1 MRTFERLLI
10 TGAAGGLGTQLRQN
24 ATHLAQTLRL
34 TDIADLGE
42 ARANE
47 ELVTC
52 DLGDYDAVLAMTEG
66 VDAVIHLGGIALENT
81 FENILNA
88 NIRGTYNV
96 YESCRRRGI
105 KRVVYAS
112 SNHSIGFYQR
122 EDFIDGDVPH
132 RPDSIYGVSKA
143 FAEDLARYY
152 YDKFGIETVVIRIG
166 SCFESPR
173 DRRMLASWMS
183 YRDFIELVGRALS
196 VPRVGYLVVYGISDN
211 DELFWD
217 NRAARVL
224 GYRPQDNAESF
235 RAEIEAK
242 TPVPDPFDPAT
253 RFVGG
258 GFCAAGHFED

>member
-1 MRTFERLLI
+1 MPDAPIEPVEPI
-10 TGAAGGLGTQLRQN
+10 ESTGLVDIEALCAVDGG
-24 ATHLAQTLRL
+24 
-34 TDIADLGE
+34 
-42 ARANE
+42 
-47 ELVTC
+47 
-52 DLGDYDAVLAMTEG
+52 
-66 VDAVIHLGGIALENT
+66 
-81 FENILNA
+81 
-88 NIRGTYNV
+88 
-96 YESCRRRGI
+96 
-105 KRVVYAS
+105 
-112 SNHSIGFYQR
+112 
-122 EDFIDGDVPH
+122 
-132 RPDSIYGVSKA
+132 
-143 FAEDLARYY
+143 
-152 YDKFGIETVVIRIG
+152 
-166 SCFESPR
+166 R